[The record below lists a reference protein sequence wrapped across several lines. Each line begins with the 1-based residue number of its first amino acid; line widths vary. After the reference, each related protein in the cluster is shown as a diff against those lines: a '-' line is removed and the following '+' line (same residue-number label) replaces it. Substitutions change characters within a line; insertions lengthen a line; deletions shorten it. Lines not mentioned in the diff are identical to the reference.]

1 MDRQGGLCLRRGL
14 EWLLQCDGLCRQRQ
28 LLPALCRSV
37 TLSRPRRIVQT
48 GRSSMNILVTV
59 RSGTIASTL
68 LNQSTECLLI
78 LATTDANGRPTPVAT
93 WTAATEEDHQRQTAA
108 LQLKKNAQ
116 RH

>member
-1 MDRQGGLCLRRGL
+1 MDRQGGLCLRRSL

-68 LNQSTECLLI
+68 LNQLTECLMI
-78 LATTDANGRPTPVAT
+78 FVATDANGRPMAGSRLDVGNRGGSSAPDGSAS
-93 WTAATEEDHQRQTAA
+93 AE
-108 LQLKKNAQ
+108 
-116 RH
+116 

>member
-48 GRSSMNILVTV
+48 GRSSMNIMVTV

-68 LNQSTECLLI
+68 LNQLTECLMISLQ
-78 LATTDANGRPTPVAT
+78 PTLTADPRPVAT
-93 WTAATEEDHQRQTAA
+93 WTAATEEDHQRQTA
-108 LQLKKNAQ
+108 
-116 RH
+116 